1 MKVYSYRL
9 SHKNTDRIIV
19 VQGHSME
26 EACLNFGA
34 NVNHYGFLSK
44 EFVKEDGKTSIEE
57 AIGYAR
63 AKEIVDGFERS
74 GDWETDHIRLSN
86 KLQKHYYDDVG
97 IYNQNIEEAIEV
109 MVHLAI
115 AKRYPNNDFIVDHNN
130 IMYEIDSSL

>member
-34 NVNHYGFLSK
+34 NVNHYDFLSK
-44 EFVKEDGKTSIEE
+44 EFVKDDGKTSLEE
-57 AIGYAR
+57 AIGYAG
-63 AKEIVDGFERS
+63 AKAIVDGFERS
-74 GDWETDHIRLSN
+74 GDWERDHIRLSN
-86 KLQKHYYDDVG
+86 KLQKYYYDDVG

-115 AKRYPNNDFIVDHNN
+115 AKRYPDNDFIVDHNN
-130 IMYEIDSSL
+130 MMYEIDSSL